1 MLFASALLLSAP
13 CQAVGRD
20 LIVTHAVVLLGDH
33 PRENLPGLRLAVRK
47 AERRNGRSLV
57 IQQKCLRPKPRP
69 VCLYILHALRDRPAP
84 CLQRIQPGGSS
95 LRHQLPDQLAV
106 IRSGQVG
113 FPSASVSSP
122 AAASGIYPRSSLSS
136 RSSHLL
142 LAVAAAASSRWAS
155 SSVTRPAFWASWT
168 ITRLMS
174 SWS

>member
-20 LIVTHAVVLLGDH
+20 LIVTHAVVLLGDY

-69 VCLYILHALRDRPAP
+69 VCLYMLHCAAGDRPALMP
-84 CLQRIQPGGSS
+84 PADRSPGGSS

-113 FPSASVSSP
+113 FSAPSVCWLSLSVGFWPSS
-122 AAASGIYPRSSLSS
+122 SFSS
-136 RSSHLL
+136 RSTHLVPE
-142 LAVAAAASSRWAS
+142 ASAADSSRSAC
-155 SSVTRPAFWASWT
+155 VFGGPGRRAGPAGRS
-168 ITRLMS
+168 RR
-174 SWS
+174 

>member
-20 LIVTHAVVLLGDH
+20 LIVTHAVVLLGDY

-113 FPSASVSSP
+113 FSAPSVCWLSLSVGFWPSSSFSSRSTHLVPEASAADSSRSASV
-122 AAASGIYPRSSLSS
+122 LE
-136 RSSHLL
+136 
-142 LAVAAAASSRWAS
+142 
-155 SSVTRPAFWASWT
+155 TRPACWASWT
-168 ITRLMS
+168 ITPLI
-174 SWS
+174 WS